1 MSYIY
6 YYARAAPHFFF
17 FFEPRPHFRESRLA
31 KKRNQWKE
39 KETKES
45 VTEVCLPDIHTKN
58 RLKNITKS
66 LFHLLAIKKSPTMTT
81 LVIIKA
87 AILDMKDR
95 TGSSL
100 QALNKWIA
108 ANEKVRKI
116 SSSIPLNLSFS
127 TNWTNLYSDFC
138 CIYCTG

>member
-1 MSYIY
+1 
-6 YYARAAPHFFF
+6 
-17 FFEPRPHFRESRLA
+17 
-31 KKRNQWKE
+31 
-39 KETKES
+39 
-45 VTEVCLPDIHTKN
+45 
-58 RLKNITKS
+58 
-66 LFHLLAIKKSPTMTT
+66 MTT

-127 TNWTNLYSDFC
+127 TN
-138 CIYCTG
+138 